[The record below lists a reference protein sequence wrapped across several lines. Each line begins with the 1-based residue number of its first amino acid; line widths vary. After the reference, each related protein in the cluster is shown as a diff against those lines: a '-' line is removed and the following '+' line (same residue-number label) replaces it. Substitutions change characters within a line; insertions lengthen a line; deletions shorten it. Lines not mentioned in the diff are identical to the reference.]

1 MFADC
6 EGIPRM
12 LGKTGRI
19 DPLGAPRA
27 VARCASIVGRKAP
40 PAKVLEPHSD
50 LLLTG
55 EKKFVNSSSTLYVVV

>member
-1 MFADC
+1 
-6 EGIPRM
+6 M

-19 DPLGAPRA
+19 DPRGPPRA
-27 VARCASIVGRKAP
+27 AALGASIVGRKAP
-40 PAKVLEPHSD
+40 PAKVLEPHFD